1 MRGHLRVN
9 AKRAFMTDAAFPS
22 LTIPDRNRPAAPVPM
37 ERALTGLRFLRE
49 VRKNPIATLTA
60 GTYREPIFVVHTIM
74 GDLCTVSDPA
84 AIKRILL
91 DNVENYPKGKQQQ
104 IRLIPA
110 LGNGLLTAEGASWR
124 FQRRTAAPVFQH
136 RRLVGFAHAMAA
148 ATADMLAAWERA
160 GEGAL
165 LDISTEMMR
174 LTYDIISR
182 TVFSNEVALSHEQ
195 MSRAVGIYFDTIGRG
210 DLASLFGLPQWF
222 PTPSRL
228 KVAPT
233 LNHFRREVRR
243 VVAKRRA
250 QIAVGTAPDDLMT
263 LLIQAQDPETGKGL
277 SDEEVYDNI
286 ITFIGAGHETTA
298 NALAW
303 TFYLLS
309 EFPWADARLFE
320 EVKHLP
326 ALPGADEAASLV
338 YTRMVMEE
346 AMRLYP
352 PVPFMARE
360 AVAGDVLC
368 GIPIRAGSQILI
380 SPWLLHRHHRL
391 WEEPELF
398 APERFAPERKERLH
412 RFAYMPF
419 GGGPRI
425 CIGMGFA
432 MQEAM
437 IILAMI
443 ARTWRLQLE
452 PGHRVEPVA
461 RITLRPKNGLR
472 MRLVRRT

>member
-1 MRGHLRVN
+1 MRAHLRVN
-9 AKRAFMTDAAFPS
+9 AKPGGQAVSDAA
-22 LTIPDRNRPAAPVPM
+22 LTLDIPDRRRPAAPVPT

-60 GTYREPIFVVHTIM
+60 GTYHEPIFVVSTII
-74 GDLCTVSDPA
+74 GDLCAVSDPD
-84 AIKRILL
+84 AIKRVLL
-91 DNVENYPKGKQQQ
+91 DNVANYPKGKQQQ
-104 IRLIPA
+104 IRLTPA

-136 RRLVGFAHAMAA
+136 RRLVGFADAMSA
-148 ATADMLAAWERA
+148 ATSDMLERWQQLGA
-160 GEGAL
+160 GAEFDVSA
-165 LDISTEMMR
+165 EMMR

-182 TVFSNEVALSHEQ
+182 TVFSNEVALTHEQ
-195 MSRAVGIYFDTIGRG
+195 MSRAIGIYFDTVGRG
-210 DLASLFGLPQWF
+210 DIASLIGLPQWV

-233 LNHFRREVRR
+233 LNLFRSEVKRL
-243 VVAKRRA
+243 VAKRRV
-250 QIAVGTAPDDLMT
+250 QIAGGNAPDDLLT
-263 LLIQAQDPETGKGL
+263 LLIQAQDPETGQGL
-277 SDEEVYDNI
+277 SDEEVYDNV

-309 EFPWADARLFE
+309 EFPWADAKLAE
-320 EVKHLP
+320 ETRRAP
-326 ALPGADEAASLV
+326 ERPGADDTDNLI
-338 YTRMVMEE
+338 YTRMVLEE

-360 AVAGDVLC
+360 AIAEDTLGK
-368 GIPIRAGSQILI
+368 IRVKPGTQIMI

-398 APERFAPERKERLH
+398 APERFAPGRREKIH

-443 ARTWRLQLE
+443 AQRWRLQLV
-452 PGHRVEPVA
+452 PGQTVEPVA
-461 RITLRPKNGLR
+461 RITLRPRDGLK
-472 MRLVRRT
+472 MRLMKR